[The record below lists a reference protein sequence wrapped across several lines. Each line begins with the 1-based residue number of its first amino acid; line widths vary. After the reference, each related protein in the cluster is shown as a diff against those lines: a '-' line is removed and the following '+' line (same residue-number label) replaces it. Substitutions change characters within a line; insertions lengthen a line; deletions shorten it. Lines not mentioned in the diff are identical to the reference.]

1 MSSSAL
7 PSLAAFLSAPAR
19 PNGTL
24 LYHELQGFLFAVAC
38 CPDLIT
44 PSDWLPE
51 VFYGLSAGYRSRAE
65 AQHIVGELTRV
76 YNEVNASVLTGSPTL
91 PPDCTVHGDV
101 LANFDAGA
109 PLCQWARGFI
119 AGDEWLAEAWDVE
132 APDDEDEEVGEEI
145 DGAALVLSFFG
156 ARETAELL
164 VREGEFGDD
173 TLDVVAARMLALIP
187 EAMASY
193 AHIGRHVLAP
203 AYAPVEQRRVTKV
216 GRNDPCPCGS
226 GRKFKQCCGKA

>member
-19 PNGTL
+19 PKGTL

-38 CPDLIT
+38 CPELVQ
-44 PSDWLPE
+44 PSEWMAE
-51 VFYGLSAGYRSRAE
+51 IFYGLDAGYASKAE
-65 AQHIVGELTRV
+65 AQHIVVELTRV
-76 YNEVNASVLTGSPTL
+76 YNEVNASVRTGSPAL
-91 PPDCTVHGDV
+91 PPDCAVQAEVMAH
-101 LANFDAGA
+101 FDATA
-109 PLCQWARGFI
+109 PLCQWAHGFT

-132 APDDEDEEVGEEI
+132 VPKGVGEDVGEEI
-145 DGAALVLSFFG
+145 DGAAMVLSFFG
-156 ARETAELL
+156 DQATAELL

-173 TLDVVAARMLALIP
+173 TLDVVAARMLSLIP

-193 AHIGRHVLAP
+193 AHIGRQVLAP

-216 GRNDPCPCGS
+216 GRNDPCSCGS
-226 GRKFKQCCGKA
+226 GKKFKQCCGKA